1 MLLTTC
7 IEVYNF
13 DLETLNLHS
22 VSPRFIEF
30 THVKFDFLRFFLAYL
45 SDKPKMFFLIE
56 LSKAFF

>member
-13 DLETLNLHS
+13 DLETLNLHC
-22 VSPRFIEF
+22 VSPRLIEF
-30 THVKFDFLRFFLAYL
+30 NHIKFNFLSFFLAYI
-45 SDKPKMFFLIE
+45 SNKPKMFFLIE